1 MLIPKAHK
9 VTVYSKLFQGEL
21 QRAAGLRF
29 LSKNA
34 ARRSPLNVAPRHM
47 SMVMK
52 HVVGEECRHR

>member
-21 QRAAGLRF
+21 QRAAGPRF

-34 ARRSPLNVAPRHM
+34 ARRSLLSVAPRHV

-52 HVVGEECRHR
+52 HLVGDECRPR